1 VYDLGAPKKTTK
13 PESIKTPAPSKI
25 EQGLKLQ
32 DPGSSPQRLNPTSL
46 APFPEILTMET
57 PPLPAGVA
65 GATIVSSTNQPYIKF
80 KQILRKYQPF

>member
-32 DPGSSPQRLNPTSL
+32 DSGSSPQRLNPTPL
-46 APFPEILTMET
+46 ASFPEILIMEI

-65 GATIVSSTNQPYIKF
+65 GATIVSSTNQPYKKF
-80 KQILRKYQPF
+80 KQILRKYQLF